1 MDEMIFYFK
10 ADGDKLTLLNIKNTA
25 YTGNINTYGCEFEF
39 TEEWNEL
46 SKFMAV
52 MVKDKCYVLGITDN
66 YCILPYEAV
75 TESGTIQIGVY
86 GTNGSEDDFKRISTN
101 WESISVGEGT
111 YKEDTSAPQIP
122 EPDVWETLLNRN
134 IPQIGENGNWYIWE
148 IKDGKYI
155 DSGKPSAGKQG
166 DKGERGPQGEP
177 GYTPVKGVDYFTPED
192 IASLGLEEK
201 EEKSNKTDTL
211 SDEESYGEAYPTAD
225 AVMFYVQG
233 KDMAVREQMLAI
245 EYEKLPEKEDKSNK
259 VTQLSNSATDE
270 QYPSAA
276 AVYEHGL
283 LIQNGVLSYTDSR
296 IAEAESDID
305 DINNDMVSVKDDLR
319 MVKGIAEGT
328 NIAKAFD
335 TYADFIA
342 WADMA
347 PDASFFQ
354 SMAITNYYMPI
365 GNNIMIKTLNV
376 PDLWVMEYAPDNTP
390 LCEDITQEAQTAGM
404 TLDEYIVYLLKEQGY
419 FETKWLKLAQL
430 ETQKVDLTEY
440 YTKEQSDERYLL
452 QKGREK
458 SGKSISITGA
468 VPGTGLINYSIW
480 GKCLQETQPV
490 KDSPQEVL
498 CVGDLVTESSDE
510 NYGKYKI
517 AYTYNGA
524 EYSIY
529 LEEPLRGIVSYGYGG
544 NSSNYRYILDYIDF
558 KSQKVIRNVKEET
571 IAEVSSIPEQG
582 NIIYITAGLSDFYV
596 RTVKGY
602 SDMTTE
608 HPGGVSNIGDVLSN
622 CVQRLVRSGGSYVQS
637 DSYVMAVEGYNN
649 IYYYWDLNV
658 LGFRVEEGTE
668 SDYLLK
674 TPGASPAYYNVY
686 DGETKLTSFSQIR
699 QRIGEIYD
707 GKDFKIYYPLKTP
720 AEESIEIPEITVPG
734 GGEVSLTVNTQTEPE
749 KVGAEY
755 YADISQEI
763 KEMEE
768 KIEELTKAV
777 LSNGG
782 NI

>member
-1 MDEMIFYFK
+1 M
-10 ADGDKLTLLNIKNTA
+10 ADITLK
-25 YTGNINTYGCEFEF
+25 GSSS
-39 TEEWNEL
+39 EL
-46 SKFMAV
+46 ILSSGSAKQI
-52 MVKDKCYVLGITDN
+52 GIT
-66 YCILPYEAV
+66 
-75 TESGTIQIGVY
+75 GV
-86 GTNGSEDDFKRISTN
+86 NMK
-101 WESISVGEGT
+101 
-111 YKEDTSAPQIP
+111 
-122 EPDVWETLLNRN
+122 
-134 IPQIGENGNWYIWE
+134 
-148 IKDGKYI
+148 
-155 DSGKPSAGKQG
+155 G
-166 DKGERGPQGEP
+166 DKGDRGPQGEP

-201 EEKSNKTDTL
+201 E
-211 SDEESYGEAYPTAD
+211 
-225 AVMFYVQG
+225 
-233 KDMAVREQMLAI
+233 
-245 EYEKLPEKEDKSNK
+245 DKSNK

-270 QYPSAA
+270 QYPSAK
-276 AVYEHGL
+276 AVHDELMNKVYNPNTGMQQVIYKSQF
-283 LIQNGVLSYTDSR
+283 IQTDYGEVILKEEYPSC
-296 IAEAESDID
+296 
-305 DINNDMVSVKDDLR
+305 
-319 MVKGIAEGT
+319 
-328 NIAKAFD
+328 
-335 TYADFIA
+335 YAVTD
-342 WADMA
+342 
-347 PDASFFQ
+347 
-354 SMAITNYYMPI
+354 Y
-365 GNNIMIKTLNV
+365 V
-376 PDLWVMEYAPDNTP
+376 ER
-390 LCEDITQEAQTAGM
+390 
-404 TLDEYIVYLLKEQGY
+404 TLDDYSAY
-419 FETKWLKLAQL
+419 
-430 ETQKVDLTEY
+430 
-440 YTKEQSDERYLL
+440 SDERYLL
-452 QKGREK
+452 QKGTEK

-510 NYGKYKI
+510 NYGKYKT

-524 EYSIY
+524 EYAVY

-544 NSSNYRYILDYIDF
+544 NSSNYRYILDCIDF
-558 KSQKVIRNVKEET
+558 KSQKVIRNVKEEVIT
-571 IAEVSSIPEQG
+571 NISSIPEQG

-608 HPGGVSNIGDVLSN
+608 HPGGTNHIGDVMSN
-622 CVQRLVRSGGSYVQS
+622 CAQRVVRSGGSYVQS

-686 DGETKLTSFSQIR
+686 NGETKLTSFSQIR

-707 GKDFKIYYPLKTP
+707 GEDFKIYYPLKTP
-720 AEESIEIPEITVPG
+720 AEESIEIPEITVPA
-734 GGEVSLTVNTQTEPE
+734 GGEITLKVNTQTEPE

-755 YADISQEI
+755 YADISGTI